1 MERKE
6 RVFFT
11 CSLLLYIMWQFKSPF
26 IVFGEDALDYLD
38 SVNARAF
45 FIVTDANITRLGLVD
60 VIARHLNAPHTVFD
74 RVEPEPSL
82 QTVRAIAREMTAAN
96 PDWIIGLGG
105 GSSMDAAKAAWL
117 LYEKPDAEIGAI
129 NPMENYGVRA
139 KAKLIAIPTTS
150 GTGSETTLATV
161 LTDTEEHRKL
171 SLGSYELVPDIA
183 IVDPALVMK
192 LPQVITA
199 DTGMDVLTH
208 AVEGYTSRMH
218 NDFSDGMCLKAVEL
232 VLAYLPRAYADGNDV
247 EARTHMHNAATIA
260 GLGFG
265 NSQAALAHAMGH
277 SLGALFKIA
286 HGRAV
291 SLFLPYAIEYTANGG
306 GTRYADIAHMMKLHT
321 HAELESARAV
331 ADCIR
336 DLERNMQ
343 MPTTLSE
350 AGITREQ
357 FVEALPRLVANANMD
372 TQLVM
377 NLRVPESAEL
387 EKLFEYAFEGRR
399 VDF

>member
-1 MERKE
+1 
-6 RVFFT
+6 
-11 CSLLLYIMWQFKSPF
+11 MWQFSSPF

-38 SVNARAF
+38 SIQARRF
-45 FIVTDANITRLGLVD
+45 FFVTDENMTRLGLVD
-60 VIARHLNAPHTVFD
+60 TVARHLNAPYSVFD

-82 QTVRAIAREMTAAN
+82 QTVRLAAQAMAEVN

-105 GSSMDAAKAAWL
+105 GSAMDAAKAAWL
-117 LYEKPDAEIGAI
+117 LYEKPDADIGCI
-129 NPMENYGVRA
+129 NPMEKYGLRA

-171 SLGSYELVPDIA
+171 SLGSYELVPDVA
-183 IVDPALVMK
+183 IVDPHLVMK
-192 LPQVITA
+192 LPRAITA

-218 NDFSDGMCLKAVEL
+218 NDFADGLCLKAVEL
-232 VLAYLPRAYADGNDV
+232 VFAYLPRACADGSDL

-277 SLGALFKIA
+277 SLGALFKVP

-291 SLFLPYAIEYTANGG
+291 SLFLPYTIEFTANGG
-306 GTRYADIAHMMKLHT
+306 DTRYADIAHMMKLHT
-321 HAELESARAV
+321 HTEHESAAGVANGIRELERS
-331 ADCIR
+331 
-336 DLERNMQ
+336 LG
-343 MPTTLSE
+343 MPTTIRDT
-350 AGITREQ
+350 GISQDE
-357 FVEALPRLVANANMD
+357 FVQALPRLVANADMD
-372 TQLVM
+372 TQVVM
-377 NLRVPESAEL
+377 NTRVPESAEL
-387 EKLFEYAFEGRR
+387 EKLFQYAFDGRR

>member
-1 MERKE
+1 
-6 RVFFT
+6 
-11 CSLLLYIMWQFKSPF
+11 MWQFKSPF

-38 SVNARAF
+38 NVQARHF
-45 FIVTDANITRLGLVD
+45 FIVTDANMTRLGLVN
-60 VIARHLNAPHTVFD
+60 VIAKHLNAPYSVFD
-74 RVEPEPSL
+74 QVEPEPSL
-82 QTVRAIAREMTAAN
+82 QTVRLAAHAMSDAQ

-105 GSSMDAAKAAWL
+105 GSAMDAAKAAWL
-117 LYEKPDAEIGAI
+117 LYEKPDAEIVAI
-129 NPMENYGVRA
+129 NPLETYGVRA

-161 LTDTEEHRKL
+161 LTDTDEHRKL
-171 SLGSYELVPDIA
+171 SLGSYELVPDVA

-218 NDFSDGMCLKAVEL
+218 NDFSDGMCLKATEL
-232 VLAYLPRAYADGNDV
+232 VMTYLPRAYADGNDV

-277 SLGALFKIA
+277 SLGALFRVA

-291 SLFLPYAIEYTANGG
+291 SLFLPYTIEYTANGG
-306 GTRYADIAHMMKLHT
+306 DTRYADLAHMMKLHT
-321 HAELESARAV
+321 HTEIESAHAV
-331 ADCIR
+331 AARIR
-336 DLERNMQ
+336 DMERAMN
-343 MPTTLSE
+343 MPTTIQE
-350 AGITREQ
+350 AGITHDQ
-357 FVEALPRLVANANMD
+357 FIEALPRLIANANMD
-372 TQLVM
+372 TQVVM
-377 NLRVPESAEL
+377 NTRVPESAEL
-387 EKLFEYAFEGRR
+387 QKLFEYAYEGKR

>member
-1 MERKE
+1 
-6 RVFFT
+6 
-11 CSLLLYIMWQFKSPF
+11 MWQFKSPF

-38 SVNARAF
+38 RVEARHF
-45 FIVTDANITRLGLVD
+45 FIVTDENMTRLGLVNT
-60 VIARHLNAPHTVFD
+60 IAKHLNAPYTVFD

-82 QTVRAIAREMTAAN
+82 QTVRLAAHAMTQVQ

-105 GSSMDAAKAAWL
+105 GSCMDAAKAAWL
-117 LYEKPDAEIGAI
+117 LYEKPDAEISAI
-129 NPMENYGVRA
+129 SPLENYGLRA

-161 LTDTEEHRKL
+161 LTDTDEQRKL

-192 LPQVITA
+192 LPQVVTA

-208 AVEGYTSRMH
+208 AVEGYTNRMH
-218 NDFSDGMCLKAVEL
+218 NDFSDGMCLKATEL
-232 VLAYLPRAYADGNDV
+232 VMKYLPRAYADGSDA
-247 EARTHMHNAATIA
+247 EARTAMHNAATIA

-277 SLGALFKIA
+277 ALGALFKLA

-291 SLFLPYAIEYTANGG
+291 SLFLPYTIEYTANGG
-306 GTRYADIAHMMKLHT
+306 DTRYGDLAHMMKLHT
-321 HAELESARAV
+321 HTEIESARGV
-331 ADCIR
+331 AEKIR
-336 DLERNMQ
+336 ELERAMN
-343 MPTTLSE
+343 MPTTIAE
-350 AGITREQ
+350 VGITRDQ
-357 FVEALPRLVANANMD
+357 FVEMLPRLVANANMD
-372 TQLVM
+372 TQVVM
-377 NLRVPESAEL
+377 NTRVPETAEL
-387 EKLFEYAFEGRR
+387 EKLFEYAFDGRQ